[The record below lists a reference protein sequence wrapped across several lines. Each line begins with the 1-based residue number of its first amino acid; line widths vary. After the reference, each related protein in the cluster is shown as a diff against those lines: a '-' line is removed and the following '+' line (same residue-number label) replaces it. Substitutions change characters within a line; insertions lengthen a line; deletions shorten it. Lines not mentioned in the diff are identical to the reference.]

1 MSKIMT
7 FCLSLT
13 VTRIVLNSL
22 FVQLQSLKLQV
33 KIYCER
39 QCANSEK
46 KKKKEIH
53 AQRVCREWKGQ
64 LGEKLTDA
72 NCPNAHI
79 KQWKE
84 I

>member
-13 VTRIVLNSL
+13 VTLIVLNSL

-46 KKKKEIH
+46 IIIKKKKSM
-53 AQRVCREWKGQ
+53 
-64 LGEKLTDA
+64 
-72 NCPNAHI
+72 P
-79 KQWKE
+79 KE
-84 I
+84 SAENGKVN

>member
-46 KKKKEIH
+46 KKKK
-53 AQRVCREWKGQ
+53 KSM
-64 LGEKLTDA
+64 
-72 NCPNAHI
+72 P
-79 KQWKE
+79 KE
-84 I
+84 SAENGKVS